1 MSRYMLWRRV
11 LHRCLGIRSTCP
23 PVRMGPVGIPVHCF
37 PSDIRSEIMYLAVLG
52 HGPAE
57 RTATHD
63 VLKLQGVMGDSAG
76 STVVV
81 GGGALTADLFE
92 VLTRASFSTAFEVD
106 AVIGS
111 IFCYALSPSEQ
122 NFPVMESPLPYG
134 CPVRSHSTEQSGS
147 LSISSQATRQG
158 CSGGQQGTADRIDSN
173 ASPRCGDDIHDKS
186 AKAVCG

>member
-1 MSRYMLWRRV
+1 
-11 LHRCLGIRSTCP
+11 
-23 PVRMGPVGIPVHCF
+23 
-37 PSDIRSEIMYLAVLG
+37 
-52 HGPAE
+52 
-57 RTATHD
+57 
-63 VLKLQGVMGDSAG
+63 MGDSAG

-111 IFCYALSPSEQ
+111 IFCYSLSPSEQ

-147 LSISSQATRQG
+147 LSISSQDTRQG

-186 AKAVCG
+186 AKAVVRSERSERVLKRLKPRSSRSLESIPGRPTPILCRPAVYTPTRASKAS